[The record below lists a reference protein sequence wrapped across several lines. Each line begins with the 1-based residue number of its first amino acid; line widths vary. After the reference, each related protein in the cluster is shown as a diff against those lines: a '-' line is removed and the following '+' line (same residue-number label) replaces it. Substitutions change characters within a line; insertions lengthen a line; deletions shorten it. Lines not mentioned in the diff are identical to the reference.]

1 MIWAGGDTIVV
12 VMVPYS
18 YSCVLSQGPPDR
30 KAGLYYR
37 YDRYYGQVLKCGIIG
52 IKVGSRLGS

>member
-1 MIWAGGDTIVV
+1 
-12 VMVPYS
+12 MVPCS
-18 YSCVLSQGPPDR
+18 YSCVLSQGPLDR

-52 IKVGSRLGS
+52 IKVGMIVGWVARWVGKREEA